1 MRLANVGTIRSN
13 VFAVWITVRITDSS
27 PTAGDPIYRRMFA
40 IIDRSMPVGFL
51 KGNDLDARNAI
62 RLQRYL
68 D

>member
-1 MRLANVGTIRSN
+1 
-13 VFAVWITVRITDSS
+13 
-27 PTAGDPIYRRMFA
+27 MFA